1 VGSLQTYCWN
11 ETVCTLNYI
20 LSPDPYYNTM
30 TNLTVRNDAN
40 NFIKVL
46 AITQPLS
53 SNNFIKV
60 LAITQPLSSNNFIQV
75 LAITQP
81 LSSNNFIQVLA
92 ITQPLSSNNFIKV
105 LAITQPLSSN
115 NFIQVLAITQ
125 PLSSKEAE
133 LKNGMKMHLPVTPKN
148 HCPCMLEMMKAGM
161 LPEDIRKSAMVRFR
175 INKLDT
181 VLRLGCLK
189 R

>member
-1 VGSLQTYCWN
+1 MIILKCHDQGHVKVQTKACHVGSLQTYCWN

-53 SNNFIKV
+53 SNNFIK
-60 LAITQPLSSNNFIQV
+60 
-75 LAITQP
+75 
-81 LSSNNFIQVLA
+81 VLA

>member
-1 VGSLQTYCWN
+1 LIILKCHDQGHVKVQTKACHVGSLQTYCWN

-30 TNLTVRNDAN
+30 TNLTVRNEAN
-40 NFIKVL
+40 NFIK
-46 AITQPLS
+46 
-53 SNNFIKV
+53 
-60 LAITQPLSSNNFIQV
+60 
-75 LAITQP
+75 
-81 LSSNNFIQVLA
+81 VLA